1 VKQIILAHDLGTTGN
16 KATVFDSEGNMLASA
31 FSGYETRHP
40 QANWAEQDPAD
51 WWRAVGATTQQL
63 LARSH
68 IAPRDVAVVS
78 FSGQMMGCLPVDAN
92 GRPLRRCIIWADQRA
107 VDQATRLAASVGEE
121 RVYRITGHRVSPTYS
136 GSKILWVRDREP
148 DVFAQAH
155 KFLHVKDYVAHRMT
169 GAFVTDRSDA
179 SGMSLYNLE
188 GGAWSEEILDALD
201 LDARLLPQVHNSTDV
216 IGEITPEAA
225 EELGLVAGTPVVI
238 GSGDGASAAVG
249 AGSVVEG
256 PAYNYIGSSSWISF
270 ASPRPIYDPGRRIF
284 NWAHMVPGMFLP
296 CGTMQAAGGSY
307 QWLRRQVCWLESR
320 EAEDTKVDVYEL
332 MNQRAAES
340 VPGAHG
346 LLFLPYLQGERSPHW
361 NPKARGGFVGL
372 QVTHTRADLI
382 RAVLEGISM
391 NLRTILQSF
400 LDAGARIDEV
410 TLIGGGAK
418 GQIWRQILAD
428 VFGRPVLRPR
438 LLDEATSL
446 GAAVAGGVGV
456 GLFRDFSVV
465 NRLIEIVDRHTPDPQ
480 AQAEY
485 ERLYPVFLDAYDVL
499 VPVFDALHDLGSSH
513 L

>member
-1 VKQIILAHDLGTTGN
+1 MKRFILAHDLGTTGN
-16 KATVFDSEGNMLASA
+16 KATLFDGDGGMLASA
-31 FSGYETRHP
+31 FSGYETSHP
-40 QANWAEQDPAD
+40 QPTWAEQDPAD
-51 WWRAVGATTQQL
+51 WWRAVGDTTRAL
-63 LARSH
+63 LARSGVK
-68 IAPRDVAVVS
+68 PEDVAVVS
-78 FSGQMMGCLPVDAN
+78 FSGQMMGCLPVDAA

-107 VDQATRLAASVGEE
+107 VDQAARLAEALGEE
-121 RVYRITGHRVSPTYS
+121 RVYRITGHRISPTYS
-136 GSKILWVRDREP
+136 APKILWVRDHEP
-148 DVFAQAH
+148 DVFARAI
-155 KFLHVKDYVAHRMT
+155 KFLHVKDYIAYRMT

-179 SGMSLYNLE
+179 GGMNLYHLE
-188 GGAWSEEILDALD
+188 GGAWSSEILDAIH
-201 LDARLLPQVHNSTDV
+201 LDARLLPEIHDSTDV
-216 IGEITPEAA
+216 IGEITHESA
-225 EELGLVAGTPVVI
+225 EELGLAAGTPVVI
-238 GSGDGASAAVG
+238 GGGDGASAAVG

-256 PAYNYIGSSSWISF
+256 AAYNYVGSSSWISF
-270 ASPRPIYDPGRRIF
+270 AGPRPIYDAQRRIF

-307 QWLRRQVCWLESR
+307 QWLRRQVCWSESR
-320 EAEDTKVDVYEL
+320 EAEETGVDVYEL

-361 NPKARGGFVGL
+361 NPRARGGFVGL
-372 QVTHTRADLI
+372 QVTHTRADLV

-400 LDAGARIDEV
+400 LDAGARVDEV

-428 VFGRPVLRPR
+428 IFGRTVLRPR
-438 LLDEATSL
+438 LLEEATSL

-456 GLFRDFSVV
+456 GLFPDFSVV

-485 ERLYPVFLDAYDVL
+485 ERLYPVFLAAYDAL
-499 VPVFDALHDLGSSH
+499 VPIFDQLHDLRSN
-513 L
+513 